1 MSDGPHEHFQLFD
14 IDQAIVILV
23 CACELHFEKAED
35 FRFRHA
41 RRRGDRPYKDD
52 VKYAEEERP

>member
-1 MSDGPHEHFQLFD
+1 
-14 IDQAIVILV
+14 VILV